1 MVSQLAKKQVKVCL
15 SGDGG
20 DEMFGGYQRYL
31 FGPKIW
37 SFLKN
42 IPYSLRKIISNDKSK
57 FLFLKLYQLLKFKK
71 SNAELQNQIYKV
83 LSSLDAKNS
92 LEFYKLLRTFSKK
105 I

>member
-37 SFLKN
+37 SFFKN

-83 LSSLDAKNS
+83 LSSLRKNS
-92 LEFYKLLRTFSKK
+92 LNF
-105 I
+105 INC